1 MCLAISMIPIGI
13 IGAIN
18 GFESTSYVLIGLI
31 LLVTFFV
38 SLFISYFITRPLEK
52 LTNNI
57 DSISKGQLDVNLEPS
72 EIDEIN
78 NLTNSLDRIMASLK
92 LAVVKVG
99 VKKDEIFEDSIK
111 DPKVIKKEQEKA
123 WSEKDFDSVFTFDE
137 HANVIDCNDNMYNML
152 GYTKDEMLSLNISDF
167 DALESK
173 EDIIGKINKIKN
185 DGPMVFKTIHK
196 RKDGSSVLVEQNI
209 QYLPDQNKFKCIVRQ
224 DYPIKY

>member
-1 MCLAISMIPIGI
+1 
-13 IGAIN
+13 
-18 GFESTSYVLIGLI
+18 
-31 LLVTFFV
+31 
-38 SLFISYFITRPLEK
+38 
-52 LTNNI
+52 
-57 DSISKGQLDVNLEPS
+57 
-72 EIDEIN
+72 
-78 NLTNSLDRIMASLK
+78 
-92 LAVVKVG
+92 
-99 VKKDEIFEDSIK
+99 
-111 DPKVIKKEQEKA
+111 
-123 WSEKDFDSVFTFDE
+123 
-137 HANVIDCNDNMYNML
+137 MYNML